1 MELETKKL
9 FSQQFEQRLEILTD
23 LSPKDVQAMY
33 EISEGLRLTVHP
45 STRNSLKRDSLI
57 VSEEKGFKLT
67 PLGEIVYKR
76 AWDMLNHN
84 WDLGRYL
91 DQGQINALK
100 GKVPVSVAGRI
111 RKHLGVQVENGAV
124 KLAIFLGT
132 GPQAYRQLSRCWG
145 VDLASNDLVG
155 IIGEPTYPDRAVRGE
170 LIGLTEKGIDL
181 LTRVIPYLSI

>member
-1 MELETKKL
+1 MELDTKKL
-9 FSQQFEQRLEILTD
+9 FSRQFEQRLEILTD

-33 EISEGLRLTVHP
+33 EISEGLPLTVHP

-57 VSEEKGFKLT
+57 VSEGKGFKLT
-67 PLGEIVYKR
+67 PLGEVVYKR
-76 AWDMLNHN
+76 ALDMLNLN
-84 WDLGRYL
+84 WDPGRYL
-91 DQGQINALK
+91 DQAQINALK
-100 GKVPVSVAGRI
+100 GKAPVSVASRI
-111 RKHLGVQVENGAV
+111 RKYLGIEVENGAV

-145 VDLASNDLVG
+145 VDLAKNDLVG
-155 IIGEPTYPDRAVRGE
+155 IVGEPTHPDRAVRGE